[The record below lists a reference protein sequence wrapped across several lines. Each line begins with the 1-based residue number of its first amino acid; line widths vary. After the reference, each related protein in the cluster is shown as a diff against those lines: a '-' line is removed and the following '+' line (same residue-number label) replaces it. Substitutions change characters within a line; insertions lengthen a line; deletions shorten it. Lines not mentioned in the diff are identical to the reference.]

1 MEIGSVGGW
10 IAAGAL
16 AAFIIA
22 LSSGMACSARILASS
37 ELVGLALT
45 GRPGFSTFRKFRSIN
60 FHSTRHRTSY
70 ESLCTAISSIAED
83 HLLTPVILLSSSKL

>member
-22 LSSGMACSARILASS
+22 
-37 ELVGLALT
+37 
-45 GRPGFSTFRKFRSIN
+45 
-60 FHSTRHRTSY
+60 
-70 ESLCTAISSIAED
+70 
-83 HLLTPVILLSSSKL
+83 PVIWYGLLRKKS